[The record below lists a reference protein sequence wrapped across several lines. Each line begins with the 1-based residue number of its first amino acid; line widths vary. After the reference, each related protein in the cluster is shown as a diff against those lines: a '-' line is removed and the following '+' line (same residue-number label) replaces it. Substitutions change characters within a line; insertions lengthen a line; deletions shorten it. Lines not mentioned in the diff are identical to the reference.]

1 MYFARTAQKLREQ
14 MVRFSGELS
23 AGLPKVARRFVAE
36 MVFGIQARGSV
47 RLTEVGRALGERIS
61 LKKTEGRLSRQLG
74 RKRLDR
80 EIQRRLVEHA
90 APRIEDDTLL
100 VLDLSDVTKKYAEKM
115 ENMGR
120 VRDGSEKELGW
131 GYWTLNI
138 VGANTKGTK
147 LVPLY
152 GRLYSHAVAGH
163 QSENEEIREA
173 VGEVAEVLGKRG
185 IWVIDR
191 GGDRRYIFNYLLPN
205 KLWFLIRVR
214 ADRGLRTAQG
224 IEPAVALAR
233 SCPML
238 FSETIVREEAGQE
251 RLVHLACGLRKVRLP
266 GRREELTLV
275 VVKGFGKE
283 PLMILTNLAVRRS
296 RKSVWHVVLSYITR
310 WRIEDVIRFVKQSY
324 RLEDIRC
331 LTYHRLQALMVLV
344 TAAAYFA
351 AVYLGL
357 RMKLRVLASHVL
369 RASKRVFGIP
379 DFRLY
384 ALADGIR
391 QFLYSQT
398 QGLTKLLELQI
409 SLPVQP
415 SLFDPYFFGGSPVM
429 AAY

>member
-23 AGLPKVARRFVAE
+23 AGLPKVSRRFVAE

-47 RLTEVGRALGERIS
+47 RLTEVGRSLGERIT
-61 LKKTEGRLSRQLG
+61 LKKTEERLSRQLG
-74 RKRLDR
+74 RRGLDR
-80 EIQRRLVEHA
+80 KIQRQLIEQA

-115 ENMGR
+115 ENLAQ

-147 LVPLY
+147 IVPLY
-152 GRLYSHAVAGH
+152 GRLFSHAVGGH

-173 VGEVAEVLGKRG
+173 VGEVAEVVGKRG
-185 IWVIDR
+185 IWVMDR

-205 KLWFLIRVR
+205 KLRFMIRVR
-214 ADRGLRTAQG
+214 GDRGLRTAQG
-224 IEPAVALAR
+224 IDSAVNLAR

-238 FSETIVREEAGQE
+238 FHETIVREEAGQE
-251 RLVHLACGLRKVRLP
+251 RLIHLACGLRKVRLP
-266 GRREELTLV
+266 NRREELTLV

-283 PLMILTNLAVRRS
+283 PLMILTNLNVRRS
-296 RKSVWHVVLSYITR
+296 RKSIWHVVVSYITR

-357 RMKLRVLASHVL
+357 RMKLRVLAGHVL

-398 QGLTKLLELQI
+398 QGLTKLLELQNP
-409 SLPVQP
+409 LPIQP
-415 SLFDPYFFGGSPVM
+415 TLFDS
-429 AAY
+429 

>member
-23 AGLPKVARRFVAE
+23 AGLPKVSRRFVAE

-47 RLTEVGRALGERIS
+47 RLTEVGRSLGERIT
-61 LKKTEGRLSRQLG
+61 LKKTEERLSRQLG
-74 RKRLDR
+74 RRGLDR
-80 EIQRRLVEHA
+80 KIQRRLIEQA

-115 ENMGR
+115 ENLAQ

-147 LVPLY
+147 IVPLY
-152 GRLYSHAVAGH
+152 GRLFSHAVGGH

-173 VGEVAEVLGKRG
+173 VGEVAEVVGKRG
-185 IWVIDR
+185 IWVMDR

-205 KLWFLIRVR
+205 KLRFMIRVR
-214 ADRGLRTAQG
+214 GDRGLRTAQG
-224 IEPAVALAR
+224 IDSAVSLAR

-238 FSETIVREEAGQE
+238 FHETIVREEAGRE
-251 RLVHLACGLRKVRLP
+251 RLIHLACGLRKVRLP
-266 GRREELTLV
+266 NRREELTLV
-275 VVKGFGKE
+275 VVKGFGQE
-283 PLMILTNLAVRRS
+283 PLMILTNLNVRRS
-296 RKSVWHVVLSYITR
+296 RKSIWHVVVSYITR

-324 RLEDIRC
+324 HLEDIRC

-357 RMKLRVLASHVL
+357 RMKLRVLAGHVL

-398 QGLTKLLELQI
+398 QGLTKLLEQQS
-409 SLPVQP
+409 SLPNQP
-415 SLFDPYFFGGSPVM
+415 MLFDS
-429 AAY
+429 

>member
-1 MYFARTAQKLREQ
+1 MYFAKTAQKLREQ

-23 AGLPKVARRFVAE
+23 VGLPKVTRRFVTE
-36 MVFGIQARGSV
+36 MIFGIQARGSV

-61 LKKTEGRLSRQLG
+61 LKKTEERLSRQLG
-74 RKRLDR
+74 RRGL
-80 EIQRRLVEHA
+80 ERRLQHRLIEQA
-90 APRIEDDTLL
+90 SGRIEDDTLL

-115 ENMGR
+115 ENLGR
-120 VRDGSEKELGW
+120 VRDGSEKELAW

-147 LVPLY
+147 IVPLY
-152 GRLYSHAVAGH
+152 GRLFSHVDEGH
-163 QSENEEIREA
+163 ESENIEIRDA
-173 VGEVAEVLGKRG
+173 VGEVAEVLGRRG
-185 IWVIDR
+185 IWVMDR
-191 GGDRRYIFNYLLPN
+191 GGDRGYLFKYLLSN
-205 KLWFLIRVR
+205 KHRFLIRVR

-224 IEPAVALAR
+224 KALALDLAR
-233 SCPML
+233 TCPML
-238 FSETIVREEAGQE
+238 FHETVVREEAGQE

-266 GRREELTLV
+266 DRKEELTLV
-275 VVKGFGKE
+275 VVKGFGEE

-296 RKSVWHVVLSYITR
+296 RKAIWHVVQSYITR

-324 RLEDIRC
+324 RLEDMRC

-357 RMKLRVLASHVL
+357 RMKLRVLAGHVL

-398 QGLTKLLELQI
+398 QGLRRFFERQDQ
-409 SLPVQP
+409 LPIQP
-415 SLFDPYFFGGSPVM
+415 KLFDP
-429 AAY
+429 

>member
-14 MVRFSGELS
+14 MIRFSGELS
-23 AGLPKVARRFVAE
+23 AGLPKVSRRFVAE

-47 RLTEVGRALGERIS
+47 RLTEVGRSLGERIS
-61 LKKTEGRLSRQLG
+61 LKKTEERLSRQLG
-74 RKRLDR
+74 RRGLDR
-80 EIQRRLVEHA
+80 EIQRRLVEQA

-152 GRLYSHAVAGH
+152 GRLFSHAVGGH
-163 QSENEEIREA
+163 ESENEEIREA
-173 VGEVAEVLGKRG
+173 VGEVSEVVGKRG
-185 IWVIDR
+185 IWVMDR
-191 GGDRRYIFNYLLPN
+191 GGDRRYLFNYLLPN
-205 KLWFLIRVR
+205 KLRFLIRVR
-214 ADRGLRTAQG
+214 ADRGLQTAQG
-224 IEPAVALAR
+224 IDSAVSLAR
-233 SCPML
+233 SCPMV
-238 FSETIVREEAGQE
+238 FHETIVREEAGQE
-251 RLVHLACGLRKVRLP
+251 RLIHLACGLRKVRLP
-266 GRREELTLV
+266 NRREELTLV
-275 VVKGFGKE
+275 VVKGFGQE
-283 PLMILTNLAVRRS
+283 PLMILTNLNVRRS
-296 RKSVWHVVLSYITR
+296 RKSIWHVVVSYITR

-324 RLEDIRC
+324 HLEDIRC

-357 RMKLRVLASHVL
+357 RMKLRVLAGHVL

-398 QGLTKLLELQI
+398 QGLTKLLELQ
-409 SLPVQP
+409 SMAPVQP
-415 SLFDPYFFGGSPVM
+415 TLFDP
-429 AAY
+429 

>member
-1 MYFARTAQKLREQ
+1 MYFAKTAQKLREQ

-23 AGLPKVARRFVAE
+23 ADLPKVVRRFVAE
-36 MVFGIQARGSV
+36 MIFGIQARGSV

-61 LKKTEGRLSRQLG
+61 LKKTEERLSRQLG
-74 RKRLDR
+74 RRGLER
-80 EIQRRLVEHA
+80 RIQRRLIEQA

-100 VLDLSDVTKKYAEKM
+100 VLDLSDVTKKYAERM
-115 ENMGR
+115 ENLGR
-120 VRDGSEKELGW
+120 VRDGSEKELAW

-138 VGANTKGTK
+138 VGSNTKGTK

-152 GRLYSHAVAGH
+152 GRLFSHVVEGH
-163 QSENEEIREA
+163 ESENIEIREA
-173 VGEVAEVLGKRG
+173 IGEVAEVVGHRG
-185 IWVIDR
+185 IWVMDR
-191 GGDRRYIFNYLLPN
+191 GGDRGYLYKYLLSE
-205 KLWFLIRVR
+205 KHRFLVRLR

-224 IEPAVALAR
+224 IASALDLAR
-233 SCPML
+233 SCPTL
-238 FSETIVREEAGQE
+238 FLETVVKEEAGQE

-266 GRREELTLV
+266 DRKEELTLI
-275 VVKGFGKE
+275 VVKGFGEE
-283 PLMILTNLAVRRS
+283 PLMILTNLPVRRS
-296 RKSVWHVVLSYITR
+296 RKSVWHVVQSYITR

-324 RLEDIRC
+324 RLEDMRC
-331 LTYHRLQALMVLV
+331 LTYRRLQALMVLV

-357 RMKLRVLASHVL
+357 RMKLRVLAGHVL

-398 QGLTKLLELQI
+398 QGLKRIFELQD
-409 SLPVQP
+409 QP
-415 SLFDPYFFGGSPVM
+415 PIQPKLFYP
-429 AAY
+429 

>member
-23 AGLPKVARRFVAE
+23 AGLPKVVRRFIAE
-36 MVFGIQARGSV
+36 MTFGIQARGSV
-47 RLTEVGRALGERIS
+47 RLTEVGRALGEKIS
-61 LKKTEGRLSRQLG
+61 LKKTEERLSRQLG
-74 RKRLDR
+74 RRGLER
-80 EIQRRLVEHA
+80 RIQRRLIELA
-90 APRIEDDTLL
+90 APRIEEDTLL

-152 GRLYSHAVAGH
+152 GKLFSHAVEGH
-163 QSENEEIREA
+163 ESENIEIRDA
-173 VGEVAEVLGKRG
+173 IKEVAEVVGRRG
-185 IWVIDR
+185 IWVMDR
-191 GGDRRYIFNYLLPN
+191 GGDRRYLYQYLLPN
-205 KLWFLIRVR
+205 KHRFLVRIR
-214 ADRGLRTAQG
+214 ADRGLQTAQG
-224 IEPAVALAR
+224 IESAVNLAR

-238 FSETIVREEAGQE
+238 FNETVVKEELGQE
-251 RLVHLACGLRKVRLP
+251 RLVHLACGIRKVRLP
-266 GRREELTLV
+266 NRREELTLV
-275 VVKGFGKE
+275 VVKGFGQE
-283 PLMILTNLAVRRS
+283 PLMILTNLPVRRS
-296 RKSVWHVVLSYITR
+296 RKSIWHVVQSYITR

-324 RLEDIRC
+324 RLEDMRC
-331 LTYHRLQALMVLV
+331 LTYHRLQALMALV
-344 TAAAYFA
+344 TAAAFFA

-357 RMKLRVLASHVL
+357 RMKLRVLAGHVL

-398 QGLTKLLELQI
+398 QGLKKFFELQDQ
-409 SLPVQP
+409 LPIQQK
-415 SLFDPYFFGGSPVM
+415 LFGP
-429 AAY
+429 

>member
-23 AGLPKVARRFVAE
+23 AGLPKVVRRFIAE
-36 MVFGIQARGSV
+36 MTFGIQARGSV
-47 RLTEVGRALGERIS
+47 RLTEVGRALGEKIS
-61 LKKTEGRLSRQLG
+61 LKKTEERLSRQLG
-74 RKRLDR
+74 RRGLER
-80 EIQRRLVEHA
+80 RIQRRLIELA
-90 APRIEDDTLL
+90 APRIEEDTLL

-115 ENMGR
+115 ENLGR

-152 GRLYSHAVAGH
+152 GRLFSHAVEGH
-163 QSENEEIREA
+163 ESENVEIREA
-173 VGEVAEVLGKRG
+173 IKEVAEVVGRRG
-185 IWVIDR
+185 IWVMDR
-191 GGDRRYIFNYLLPN
+191 GGDRRYLYQYLLPN
-205 KLWFLIRVR
+205 KHRFLIRVR
-214 ADRGLRTAQG
+214 GDRGLRTAQG
-224 IEPAVALAR
+224 IDSAVNLAR

-238 FSETIVREEAGQE
+238 FHETVVKEEAGRE

-266 GRREELTLV
+266 DRKEDLTLV
-275 VVKGFGKE
+275 VVKGFGEE
-283 PLMILTNLAVRRS
+283 PLMILTNLPVRRS
-296 RKSVWHVVLSYITR
+296 RKSVWHVVQSYITR

-324 RLEDIRC
+324 RLEDMRC
-331 LTYHRLQALMVLV
+331 LTYHRLQALMALV

-398 QGLTKLLELQI
+398 QGLKRFFELQDQ
-409 SLPVQP
+409 LPIQQK
-415 SLFDPYFFGGSPVM
+415 LFGP
-429 AAY
+429 

>member
-47 RLTEVGRALGERIS
+47 RLTEVGRSLGESIS
-61 LKKTEGRLSRQLG
+61 LKKTEERLSRQLG
-74 RKRLDR
+74 RPGLERR
-80 EIQRRLVEHA
+80 IQRRLIEQA

-120 VRDGSEKELGW
+120 VRDGSEKDLGW

-152 GRLYSHAVAGH
+152 GRLFSHAVGGH
-163 QSENEEIREA
+163 ESENTEIREA
-173 VGEVAEVLGKRG
+173 IGEVAEVVGKRG
-185 IWVIDR
+185 IWVMDR
-191 GGDRRYIFNYLLPN
+191 GGDRRHLYYYLLPN
-205 KLWFLIRVR
+205 KHRFLIPVR
-214 ADRGLRTAQG
+214 ADRGLQTAQG
-224 IEPAVALAR
+224 IASAVDLAR

-238 FSETIVREEAGQE
+238 FQETVVKEEAGQE

-266 GRREELTLV
+266 HRREELTLV
-275 VVKGFGKE
+275 VVKGFGEE
-283 PLMILTNLAVRRS
+283 PLMILTNVPVRRS
-296 RKSVWHVVLSYITR
+296 RKSVWHVVQSYITR

-331 LTYHRLQALMVLV
+331 LTYRRLQALMVLV

-369 RASKRVFGIP
+369 RASRRVFGIP

-391 QFLYSQT
+391 QFLYNQT
-398 QGLTKLLELQI
+398 HGLKKFLELQ
-409 SLPVQP
+409 SPLPVQ
-415 SLFDPYFFGGSPVM
+415 SKLFDS
-429 AAY
+429 

>member
-23 AGLPKVARRFVAE
+23 AGLPKVARRFVTE
-36 MVFGIQARGSV
+36 MIFGIQARGSV

-61 LKKTEGRLSRQLG
+61 LKKTEERLSRQLG
-74 RKRLDR
+74 RRRLDR
-80 EIQRRLVEHA
+80 DIQRRLIEHA
-90 APRIEDDTLL
+90 AGRIEDDTLL
-100 VLDLSDVTKKYAEKM
+100 VLDLSDVTKKYAQKM
-115 ENMGR
+115 ENLSP
-120 VRDGSEKELGW
+120 VRDGSEKDLGW

-152 GRLYSHAVAGH
+152 GRLFSHAVRGH
-163 QSENEEIREA
+163 ESENEEIREA
-173 VGEVAEVLGKRG
+173 IGEVAGVVGRRG
-185 IWVIDR
+185 IWVMDR
-191 GGDRRYIFNYLLPN
+191 GGDRRHLYYYLLPN
-205 KLWFLIRVR
+205 KHRFMIRVR

-224 IEPAVALAR
+224 IAPAVDLAR
-233 SCPML
+233 SCPLL
-238 FSETIVREEAGQE
+238 FHETVVKEEVGQE
-251 RLVHLACGLRKVRLP
+251 RLVHLACGMRKVRLP
-266 GRREELTLV
+266 NRREELTLV
-275 VVKGFGKE
+275 VVKGFGEE
-283 PLMILTNLAVRRS
+283 PLMILTNLPLRRS
-296 RKSVWHVVLSYITR
+296 RKSVWHVVQSYITR

-324 RLEDIRC
+324 KLEDIRC
-331 LTYHRLQALMVLV
+331 LTYHRLQALMALV

-357 RMKLRVLASHVL
+357 RMKLRVLAGHVL

-398 QGLTKLLELQI
+398 QGLKRLLEEQNA
-409 SLPVQP
+409 LPAQP
-415 SLFDPYFFGGSPVM
+415 MLFDS
-429 AAY
+429 

>member
-1 MYFARTAQKLREQ
+1 MYFAKTAQKLREQ

-23 AGLPKVARRFVAE
+23 AGLPKVGRRFVAE

-61 LKKTEGRLSRQLG
+61 LKKTEERLSRQLG
-74 RKRLDR
+74 RRGLER
-80 EIQRRLVEHA
+80 TLRRRLIEQA
-90 APRIEDDTLL
+90 SGRIEDDTLL

-115 ENMGR
+115 ECLGR
-120 VRDGSEKELGW
+120 VRDGSTKDLGW
-131 GYWTLNI
+131 GYWTLNVI
-138 VGANTKGTK
+138 GSNTKGTK

-152 GRLYSHAVAGH
+152 GRLFSHAVEGH
-163 QSENEEIREA
+163 ESENVEIREA
-173 VGEVAEVLGKRG
+173 LGEVAEVVGKRG
-185 IWVIDR
+185 VWVMDR
-191 GGDRRYIFNYLLPN
+191 GGDRGYLFKYLLSE
-205 KLWFLIRVR
+205 KLRFLIRVR
-214 ADRGLRTAQG
+214 SDRGLETLQG
-224 IEPAVALAR
+224 QASALDLAR
-233 SCPML
+233 TCPML
-238 FSETIVREEAGQE
+238 FNETMVKEEAGQE
-251 RLVHLACGLRKVRLP
+251 HLTHLSCGMRRVRLP

-275 VVKGFGKE
+275 VVKGFGEE

-296 RKSVWHVVLSYITR
+296 RKSVWHVIQSYITR

-324 RLEDIRC
+324 RLEDLRC
-331 LTYHRLQALMVLV
+331 LTYRRLQALMVLV

-357 RMKLRVLASHVL
+357 RMKLRVLAGHVL

-398 QGLTKLLELQI
+398 QGLKRVFELQDNPPI
-409 SLPVQP
+409 QP
-415 SLFDPYFFGGSPVM
+415 KLFYP
-429 AAY
+429 

>member
-1 MYFARTAQKLREQ
+1 LI
-14 MVRFSGELS
+14 EL
-23 AGLPKVARRFVAE
+23 
-36 MVFGIQARGSV
+36 
-47 RLTEVGRALGERIS
+47 
-61 LKKTEGRLSRQLG
+61 
-74 RKRLDR
+74 
-80 EIQRRLVEHA
+80 A

-115 ENMGR
+115 ENLGR

-138 VGANTKGTK
+138 VGATTKGTK
-147 LVPLY
+147 IVPLY
-152 GRLYSHAVAGH
+152 GRLFSHAVWGH
-163 QSENEEIREA
+163 ESENEEIREA
-173 VGEVAEVLGKRG
+173 VGEVSEVLRKRG
-185 IWVIDR
+185 IWVMDR

-205 KLWFLIRVR
+205 KLRFLIRVR

-224 IEPAVALAR
+224 VESAIDLAR

-238 FSETIVREEAGQE
+238 FHETIVREEAGQE
-251 RLVHLACGLRKVRLP
+251 RLVHLACGMRKVRLP
-266 GRREELTLV
+266 NRREELTLV
-275 VVKGFGKE
+275 VVKGFGQE

-357 RMKLRVLASHVL
+357 RMKLRVLAGHIL

-398 QGLTKLLELQI
+398 QGLTKLLEQQ
-409 SLPVQP
+409 SPLPAQP
-415 SLFDPYFFGGSPVM
+415 MLFDS
-429 AAY
+429 

>member
-1 MYFARTAQKLREQ
+1 MYFARTSQKLREQ

-23 AGLPKVARRFVAE
+23 AGLPKVTRRFVTE
-36 MVFGIQARGSV
+36 MIFGIQARGSV
-47 RLTEVGRALGERIS
+47 RLTEVGRALGETIS
-61 LKKTEGRLSRQLG
+61 LKKTEERLSRRLG
-74 RKRLDR
+74 QRRLDR
-80 EIQRRLVEHA
+80 EIQRRLIEHA
-90 APRIEDDTLL
+90 AGRIEDDTLL
-100 VLDLSDVTKKYAEKM
+100 VLDLSDVTKKYAQKM
-115 ENMGR
+115 ENLSQ

-138 VGANTKGTK
+138 VGASTKGTK

-152 GRLYSHAVAGH
+152 GRLFSHAVGGH
-163 QSENEEIREA
+163 ESENEEIRDA
-173 VGEVAEVLGKRG
+173 VGEVAEVVGKRG
-185 IWVIDR
+185 IWVMDR
-191 GGDRRYIFNYLLPN
+191 GGDRRYIYNYLLPN
-205 KLWFLIRVR
+205 KLRFMIRVR

-224 IEPAVALAR
+224 IASAVDLAR

-238 FSETIVREEAGQE
+238 FHETVVREEAGQE
-251 RLVHLACGLRKVRLP
+251 RLVHLACGMRKVRLP
-266 GRREELTLV
+266 KRREELTLV
-275 VVKGFGKE
+275 VVKGFGQE
-283 PLMILTNLAVRRS
+283 PLMILTNLNVRRS
-296 RKSVWHVVLSYITR
+296 RKSVWHVVQSYITR
-310 WRIEDVIRFVKQSY
+310 WKIEDVIRFVKQSY

-357 RMKLRVLASHVL
+357 RMKLRVLAGHVL

-398 QGLTKLLELQI
+398 QGLKQFLELQA
-409 SLPVQP
+409 QP
-415 SLFDPYFFGGSPVM
+415 PIQPKLFYP
-429 AAY
+429 